1 MAISHRIVVMNK
13 GKIDQ
18 IGTPAEIYDDPQT
31 LHVASFI
38 GEMNF
43 IKKDGKII
51 AVRPEDIE
59 VLPAGEGDLE
69 GEVRTIMLL
78 GHYVVLTVQ
87 HGENAIMCNIDR
99 AQSETLDVGD
109 KISLKLGKH
118 SIFDHAPDEV

>member
-1 MAISHRIVVMNK
+1 MNK

-18 IGTPAEIYDDPQT
+18 IGTPAEIYDNPAT

-43 IKKDGKII
+43 IRQGNETI

-59 VLPAGEGDLE
+59 VVPGTQGEMV

-87 HGENAIMCNIDR
+87 YGDNVIKCNINR
-99 AQSETLDVGD
+99 TLSDTLQVGD
-109 KISLKLGKH
+109 KVSLKIGKH
-118 SIFDHAPDEV
+118 TVFDKTA